1 MDERIVGRIRRV
13 NGPVV
18 EADGVQDAMMMELVQ
33 VGKARL
39 VGEIVKLDSGV
50 ALVQVYEDTT
60 GVMPGEN
67 VYGTGMPLSVELGPG
82 LIGTIYDG
90 IQRPLERIRSA
101 TGTFIERGIS
111 IPGLDRERS
120 WDFAPAC
127 EAGEHASP
135 GMIVGTVQETSRVEH
150 RVMVPPG
157 VEGTIESIIPAG
169 SCVAD
174 DEIAVISIPAG
185 GKHRLTLVQQWPI
198 RVPRPVQERRPIE
211 APLVTGQR
219 VIDTLFPLA
228 KGGAV
233 AIPGGFGTGKTM
245 TQHAVAKW
253 CDADIIVYIG
263 CGERGNEMTD
273 VLTDFPK
280 LVDPRTGL
288 SLMERTILIANTSNM
303 PVSARE
309 ASIYTG
315 ETHPE
320 YCRDQGY

>member
-1 MDERIVGRIRRV
+1 MGERIVGRIRRI

-18 EADGVQDAMMMELVQ
+18 EADGVRDAMMMELVQ
-33 VGKARL
+33 VGKGRL
-39 VGEIVKLDSGV
+39 VGEIVKLDSGS

-60 GVMPGEN
+60 GVTPGEN

-90 IQRPLERIRSA
+90 IQRPLERIRLA

-111 IPGLDRERS
+111 IPGLDREKS
-120 WDFAPAC
+120 WDFVPTC
-127 EAGEHASP
+127 DTGEHVSP
-135 GMIVGTVQETSRVEH
+135 GAVVGTVQETSRVEH

-174 DEIAVISIPAG
+174 DEIAVISTFSG
-185 GKHRLTLVQQWPI
+185 GEYRLTLVQRWPI
-198 RVPRPVQERRPIE
+198 RVPRPVHERRPIDE
-211 APLVTGQR
+211 PLITGQR
-219 VIDTLFPLA
+219 VIDTLFPLG

-245 TQHAVAKW
+245 TQHAIAKW

-273 VLTDFPK
+273 VLTDFRN
-280 LVDPRTGL
+280 LWIRGRG
-288 SLMERTILIANTSNM
+288 S
-303 PVSARE
+303 VSWSE
-309 ASIYTG
+309 PS
-315 ETHPE
+315 
-320 YCRDQGY
+320 